1 MAEFDNKTCAKL
13 EVQEGIEDGVKK
25 LLFVK
30 SEWNPTSFELAV
42 SDGLRAWRFEGSE
55 AFVNAR
61 AEAWDKRVSWV
72 MEKLKFYLKVGQ
84 PGVAY
89 RFTKTRDNQRKLSF
103 DIEDKESELALTA
116 NILMVNA
123 SDPESVTCD
132 LLSFLH
138 DSNGRLTDS
147 YLRKVRSLS
156 QSLREHNALL
166 EDDTKLK
173 NAKTEFQNDYLKK
186 FAAVLNSKKAKIRE
200 QRKEI
205 ERLTKENE
213 KLKEDSKSKAI
224 DEDERDDTTSSSSED
239 EDDEE
244 KSDHEMSTPEKKRAE
259 AFSERLVSEEKPF
272 TEPASTSGVNVV
284 NQDPDATQPFLEEIE
299 NDAPVG
305 ELPKEDPPSLPALI
319 GDEPYKGIQRRRRR
333 T

>member
-55 AFVNAR
+55 AIVNAR
-61 AEAWDKRVSWV
+61 AEAWDKGVSWV

-116 NILMVNA
+116 NFLMVNA

-132 LLSFLH
+132 LLRFLH
-138 DSNGRLTDS
+138 DSNARLTDS
-147 YLRKVRSLS
+147 YLRKVQSLS
-156 QSLREHNALL
+156 QSFREQNALL

-173 NAKTEFQNDYLKK
+173 NAKTEIQNDYLKK
-186 FAAVLNSKKAKIRE
+186 FAAVLNSKKTKIRE
-200 QRKEI
+200 QQKEI
-205 ERLTKENE
+205 ERLKKENE
-213 KLKEDSKSKAI
+213 KLREDSKSKAI

-239 EDDEE
+239 EDDE
-244 KSDHEMSTPEKKRAE
+244 EMSTPEKKRAE

-284 NQDPDATQPFLEEIE
+284 NQDPEATQPFLEEVE
-299 NDAPVG
+299 NDAPVS